1 MIISCGQTDS
11 GYDNGIWKYDVNSQ
25 SWNYITVTGAT
36 IEPRMNH
43 AMGAYGNYIYIMG
56 GQNQDGEV
64 SSCYRIDINTWEA
77 TSIGGIP
84 SQGGKT
90 GAALFI
96 QNGYIIL
103 AGGETNGQTT
113 GNISIYDMNGGS
125 WTALTG
131 DNAFAF
137 AGAYSN
143 WIIGGHS
150 QVGKSTTELLGTM
163 YSCTFTPPS
172 TFTMTE
178 VCNSIPLG
186 EYFNSFVEHFSLT
199 PNFELDSTFYFWGGT
214 NNQTFYSYILPTNGG
229 DDTLSIYDPTGQGW
243 IITGINNVSDNK
255 ITIYPNPV
263 KQILN
268 ITSENTN
275 IKTIRIFNIYG
286 QEVMCV
292 NQEFDNGINVEV
304 LYNGIYMIEIET
316 DIKFY
321 TYKFIKQ

>member
-1 MIISCGQTDS
+1 
-11 GYDNGIWKYDVNSQ
+11 
-25 SWNYITVTGAT
+25 
-36 IEPRMNH
+36 
-43 AMGAYGNYIYIMG
+43 MG

-90 GAALFI
+90 GTALFI
-96 QNGYIIL
+96 ENGYIVL
-103 AGGETNGQTT
+103 SGGLTDGEPT
-113 GNISIYDMNGGS
+113 GNVSIYDLNGGTWS
-125 WTALTG
+125 AVTG
-131 DNAFAF
+131 NHVFAF
-137 AGAYSN
+137 PGSYSN
-143 WIIGGHS
+143 WIIGGNS

-163 YSCTFTPPS
+163 YSCSFTPPS

-178 VCNSIPLG
+178 VSNNIPQG

-214 NNQTFYSYILPTNGG
+214 NNQTFYSYTLPTDGG
-229 DDTLSIYDPTGQGW
+229 DDTLSIYDPTGEDW
-243 IITGINNVSDNK
+243 IVTGMENIVSDNK

-286 QEVMCV
+286 QEVIFT
-292 NQEFDNGINVEV
+292 NRDFYNGINVET
-304 LYNGIYMIEIET
+304 LSKGIYVIEIKT
-316 DIKFY
+316 DVQVR